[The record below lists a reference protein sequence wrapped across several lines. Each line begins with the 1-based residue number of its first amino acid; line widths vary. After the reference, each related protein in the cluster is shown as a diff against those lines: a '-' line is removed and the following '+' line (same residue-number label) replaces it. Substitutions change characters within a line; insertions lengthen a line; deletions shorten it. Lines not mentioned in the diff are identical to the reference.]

1 MATTEFRPE
10 GREKAPT
17 VPSGTKNMPQRLV
30 MPRAIP
36 MPTWQKGLILA
47 VGVVV
52 VGMVILMVTQSSFR
66 SGPMGIMSI
75 FFPLMLVVT
84 TVGMIAGGR
93 MRGGN
98 DKQLTGGQLD
108 EGRKDYF
115 MALDVL
121 GDDAQD
127 TAQAQFEQAQHFH
140 PNPGH
145 LRGLVNSKR
154 MWERKPNVTMP
165 PQTGG
170 DGRPVERTA
179 EQLASMAF
187 GWVRMGL
194 GRAKLA
200 MQYASEDQGDPAEYD
215 PACFEGERQFDL
227 HQQTVPDIPIAVSLP
242 AAAGLGLVG
251 VDGME
256 AALGLARA
264 MVLQATVFHSPR
276 DFKVMVLTS
285 TPERWDWMKWLPH
298 NQLSEMRRADT
309 GGSARMVWTSL
320 TDMTTAIGHE
330 LEQVRGKHVDGPT
343 YPHWLIICDQERVS
357 ADWDAITRSKLGGV
371 SGVTFLRLASERGDG
386 LEFTDRATY
395 FVGESEVTDVRGEP
409 VVKPDYVDVRTART
423 VARKMARFA
432 ASESEDIGGSVSG
445 DGAGGSPDLCEM
457 LGIEDALNP
466 NLDRLWARVR
476 SGPPFESTPWS
487 KHYLRFPFGVDEYGQ
502 EVALDFKETQFGG
515 MGVHMLGIGYTGSG
529 KSEFLKTLIKSM
541 CATHSPEQIN
551 IAFFDFKGTATASGI
566 RDFAHVVAAVSNLGG
581 DVLLDRMREGIL
593 GEAERR
599 KRLLDRAGASSVA
612 EYEYWRI
619 HRGEDLEPIPH
630 LFVIVDEHTQW
641 FADRNEEAK
650 EISDFLTRQGR
661 SLEISLIMMSQYLGH
676 QLGSG
681 QGAMKNTPIRI
692 ALRVLDENDSR
703 EIIGVPDAKHLP
715 LGAAGAGYLRVV
727 GESRLVRFQS
737 AYVSK
742 DYKPPAQIKTA
753 AEVREEGGYVPPALF
768 TAVAMEALPEPKI
781 RAVEQV
787 KTEPEAPREIL
798 GEDGR
803 PLKQIQA
810 MQRAIAEKQAQSEYQ
825 PHRIWCPE
833 LEALP
838 ADELVRRLRG
848 KPWWQ
853 DYGSADR
860 LPLLFAVALEDR
872 PFEHTQRVYAPDVTD
887 TNCQVPGRGQSGRT
901 TAVTTMILSAALT
914 YTPKRVQF
922 VVVAMSGPDINAV
935 QKLPHVIS
943 FTRGD
948 DEQRVR
954 RSVAE
959 MKTLI
964 AEREAAFER
973 LDINAAEFRERKFG
987 RRDGSKADGELPED
1001 AFGDVFLVL
1010 EGFGEFRKR
1019 YEAATARPGEG
1030 LLADIEEIASRG
1042 PAHGVHLII
1051 STDGYIAAKF
1061 TPAMMTAFGAN
1072 VEMKLPDTEEFTHNP
1087 NPQVAKTV
1095 PFGVQEVLSDE
1106 PDAEQQLGGQQPNAI
1121 RITGRGRSKFG
1132 YHFQAGRPWLSVAA
1146 APADTT
1152 DSAAAELDVQ
1162 TEIVP
1167 ANDERAMAWINQIAG
1182 PSVAEVRILPEELS
1196 RETMWKRFD
1205 ELHPHP
1211 IKGLVP
1217 FGLSEIGLSAAVADF
1232 NRDPHFVLGGAAR
1245 CGKSEGLATFAQGIM
1260 DVYTPEEAK
1269 LLVISTDHKLVQF
1282 VPDEYLGQYEAT
1294 EFTGEG
1300 LPRVP
1305 TGKML
1310 PGYVS
1315 REDQIIELDAYLGTL
1330 LRPRLRPD
1338 DVSQAEIAAGTR
1350 RWSGPEYFV
1359 LVDNEH
1365 LMEQWFASGGWSGK
1379 PFALANVTE
1388 FIPRSDEVGL
1398 HVIVARRINE
1408 WAKAAYTPLIAA
1420 LKQALTPGLVMAG
1433 DRIEGVILGNEF
1445 PKEQPAGRGVY
1456 VTSDVSAPAQIAR
1469 PDPAGTTPRWQGG
1482 QHRSTPGVEL

>member
-10 GREKAPT
+10 GREKAPG

-36 MPTWQKGLILA
+36 MPLWQKALILA
-47 VGVVV
+47 VMVVV
-52 VGMVILMVTQSSFR
+52 LGMVMLMVTQSSFR

-75 FFPLMLVVT
+75 FFPLMLLVT
-84 TVGMIAGGR
+84 TVGMVAGGR
-93 MRGGN
+93 MRGGGE
-98 DKQLTGGQLD
+98 KQLTGGQLD
-108 EGRKDYF
+108 EARKDYF
-115 MALDVL
+115 IALDVL
-121 GDDAQD
+121 GDDAQE
-127 TAQAQFEQAQHFH
+127 TALAQFAQAQHFN
-140 PNPGH
+140 PNPAQ

-154 MWERKPNVTMP
+154 MWERKPNVAMAS
-165 PQTGG
+165 QTGG
-170 DGRPVERTA
+170 DGRVVERSA

-194 GRAKLA
+194 GRTKLA
-200 MQYASEDQGDPAEYD
+200 MQYTSEDQGEPAEYD
-215 PACFEGERQFDL
+215 PACFEGERQFDV
-227 HQQTVPDIPIAVSLP
+227 HQQTVADIPIPISLP
-242 AAAGLGLVG
+242 ATPGLGLVG

-256 AALGLARA
+256 PVLGLARA

-285 TPERWDWMKWLPH
+285 TPEHWDWMKWLPH

-320 TDMTTAIGHE
+320 GDMTAAIGEE
-330 LEQVRGKHVDGPT
+330 LEHARGKHASGPT
-343 YPHWLIICDQERVS
+343 YPHWLIICDQDRVS
-357 ADWDAITRSKLGGV
+357 PDWDAITRSKLGGV

-386 LEFTDRATY
+386 LEFTDKATY
-395 FVGESEVTDVRGEP
+395 FVGESTITDVRGEP
-409 VVKPDYVDVRTART
+409 VVKPDYVAERTART
-423 VARKMARFA
+423 VARKMARFK
-432 ASESEDIGGSVSG
+432 ASDTEDSAGVIAG
-445 DGAGGSPDLCEM
+445 DGSGGSPDLCEM

-476 SGPPFESTPWS
+476 SGPPYESTPWS
-487 KHYLRFPFGVDEYGQ
+487 KDYLRFPFGIDEYGQ

-529 KSEFLKTLIKSM
+529 KSEFLKTLIMSM
-541 CATHSPEQIN
+541 CSTHSPEQIN

-566 RDFAHVVAAVSNLGG
+566 RDFAHVVAAVSNLAG

-641 FADRNEEAK
+641 FSDRNEEAK

-681 QGAMKNTPIRI
+681 QGAMKNTPIRV

-742 DYKPPAQIKTA
+742 DYKAPEQIKTA

-768 TAVAMEALPEPKI
+768 TALAMEALPEPKN
-781 RAVEQV
+781 RPVEQAR
-787 KTEPEAPREIL
+787 TELEAPREIL
-798 GEDGR
+798 GDDGR

-810 MQRAIAEKQAQSEYQ
+810 MQRAINEKQDQSEYQ

-853 DYGSADR
+853 DYGTADR

-935 QKLPHVIS
+935 RELPHVIS

-964 AEREAAFER
+964 TEREAAFER
-973 LDINAAEFRERKFG
+973 LEIDAQEFRDRKFG
-987 RRDGSKADGELPED
+987 RRDGSKAEGELPED

-1019 YEAATARPGEG
+1019 YESASARPGEG
-1030 LLADIEEIASRG
+1030 LLPDIEEIAARG

-1061 TPAMMTAFGAN
+1061 TPAMSTAFGAN
-1072 VEMKLPDTEEFTHNP
+1072 VEMKLPKTEELDHNP

-1095 PFGVQEVLSDE
+1095 PFGVQEVLSDDPE
-1106 PDAEQQLGGQQPNAI
+1106 AEQQLGGQQPNAI

-1132 YHFQAGRPWLSVAA
+1132 YHFQAGRPWLSIAVPSE
-1146 APADTT
+1146 PASD
-1152 DSAAAELDVQ
+1152 AQAAELSVQ
-1162 TEIVP
+1162 TETVP
-1167 ANDERAMAWINQIAG
+1167 ANDPRAMAWINKVAG

-1196 RETMWKRFD
+1196 RARMWKRFE
-1205 ELHPHP
+1205 ELNPAP
-1211 IKGLVP
+1211 AKGLVP
-1217 FGLSEIGLSAAVADF
+1217 FGLSEIGLTAAVADF
-1232 NRDPHFVLGGAAR
+1232 NRNPHFVLTGASR
-1245 CGKSEGLATFAQGIM
+1245 CGTSSGLATFAQGIM
-1260 DVYTPEEAK
+1260 DVYTPDEAR
-1269 LLVISTDHKLVQF
+1269 LMVISTDHSLVQY
-1282 VPDEYLGQYEAT
+1282 VPEEYLGQYEAR
-1294 EFTGEG
+1294 EYAGEG
-1300 LPRVP
+1300 MPRVG
-1305 TGKML
+1305 TGRML

-1315 REDQIIELDAYLGTL
+1315 REDQIIDLDTHLGTQL
-1330 LRPRLRPD
+1330 EPRLRPD
-1338 DVSQAEIAAGTR
+1338 DVSQEEIAAGIR

-1365 LMEQWFASGGWSGK
+1365 LLEQWLAAGGWAGK
-1379 PFALANVTE
+1379 PFALTNVTG
-1388 FIPRSDEVGL
+1388 FIPRADEVGL
-1398 HVIVARRINE
+1398 HVIVSRRINE
-1408 WAKAAYTPLIAA
+1408 WAKAVYTPMISA
-1420 LKQALTPGLVMAG
+1420 LKQALAPGLVMSG

-1445 PKEQPAGRGVY
+1445 AKEQPAGRGVY
-1456 VTSDVSAPAQIAR
+1456 VTSEVAAPAQIAK
-1469 PDPAGTTPRWQGG
+1469 PDSVGTPPRWQAG
-1482 QHRSTPGVEL
+1482 QQRSTPGVEL

>member
-36 MPTWQKGLILA
+36 MGNLQKAVILA
-47 VGVVV
+47 VILVVM
-52 VGMVILMVTQSSFR
+52 GMVVLMVTQSSFR

-75 FFPLMLVVT
+75 FFPLMLLVT
-84 TVGMIAGGR
+84 TVSMVANGR
-93 MRGGN
+93 MRGGS
-98 DKQLTGGQLD
+98 DGQKQLTGGQLD
-108 EGRKDYF
+108 EARKDYYN
-115 MALDVL
+115 ALDEL
-121 GDDAQD
+121 GDEAQE
-127 TAQAQFEQAQHFH
+127 TAEAQFAQAQHFH
-140 PNPGH
+140 PNPAK
-145 LRGLVNSKR
+145 LRGLVNSVR
-154 MWERKPNVTMP
+154 MWERKPNVAGTSK
-165 PQTGG
+165 
-170 DGRPVERTA
+170 ERTA
-179 EQLASMAF
+179 EQLASLAF

-200 MQYASEDQGDPAEYD
+200 MQYTSEDQGDPAEYD

-227 HQQTVPDIPIAVSLP
+227 HQQTVSDIPIAISLP
-242 AAAGLGLVG
+242 ATPGLGLVG
-251 VDGME
+251 VDGIE
-256 AALGLARA
+256 PVLGLARA
-264 MVLQATVFHSPR
+264 MVLQATAFHSPR

-320 TDMTTAIGHE
+320 ADMTAAIGEE
-330 LEQVRGKHVDGPT
+330 LEQVRGKHAEGPT

-357 ADWDAITRSKLGGV
+357 PDWDAITRAKVGTGGI

-386 LEFTDRATY
+386 LEFTDKATY
-395 FVGESEVTDVRGEP
+395 FVGESTVTDVRGEP

-423 VARKMARFA
+423 VARKMARFK
-432 ASESEDIGGSVSG
+432 ASDTEDIAGTIGS

-457 LGIEDALNP
+457 LGIDDALNP

-487 KHYLRFPFGVDEYGQ
+487 KDYLRFPFGVDEYGQ

-529 KSEFLKTLIKSM
+529 KSEFLKTLIMSM
-541 CATHSPEQIN
+541 CATHSPEQLN
-551 IAFFDFKGTATASGI
+551 IAFFDFKGTATAAGI
-566 RDFAHVVAAVSNLGG
+566 RDFAHVVAAVSNLAG
-581 DVLLDRMREGIL
+581 DVLLDRMREGLL

-599 KRLLDRAGASSVA
+599 KRLLDKAGASSVA

-630 LFVIVDEHTQW
+630 LFMIVDEHTQW
-641 FADRNEEAK
+641 FTERNEEAK
-650 EISDFLTRQGR
+650 EISDFITRQGR

-681 QGAMKNTPIRI
+681 QGAMKNTPIRV

-753 AEVREEGGYVPPALF
+753 AEVRQEGDYVPPALF
-768 TAVAMEALPEPKI
+768 TAVAMAALPEPKK
-781 RAVEQV
+781 REVEEEV
-787 KTEPEAPREIL
+787 APEPVAPREIL
-798 GEDGR
+798 GDDGR

-810 MQRAIAEKQAQSEYQ
+810 MQRAINEKQAQSEYQ
-825 PHRIWCPE
+825 PHTIWCPE

-914 YTPKRVQF
+914 YTPKRIQF

-935 QKLPHVIS
+935 RELPHVIS

-964 AEREAAFER
+964 TEREAAFEH
-973 LDINAAEFRERKFG
+973 LGIDAQEFRDRKFG
-987 RRDGSKADGELPED
+987 RRDGSKSTGALPED
-1001 AFGDVFLVL
+1001 AFGDVFLVV

-1019 YEAATARPGEG
+1019 YEAANARPGEG
-1030 LLADIEEIASRG
+1030 LLADIEEIAARG

-1061 TPAMMTAFGAN
+1061 TPAMATAFGAN
-1072 VEMKLPDTEEFTHNP
+1072 VEMKLPKTEELDHNP

-1095 PFGVQEVLSDE
+1095 PFGVQEVLSDDPE
-1106 PDAEQQLGGQQPNAI
+1106 AEQQLGGQQPGAI

-1132 YHFQAGRPWLSVAA
+1132 YHFQAGRPWLSISARPESADAA
-1146 APADTT
+1146 HAV
-1152 DSAAAELDVQ
+1152 ELGVE
-1162 TEIVP
+1162 TETVP
-1167 ANDERAMAWINQIAG
+1167 ANDPRAMEWINEVAG
-1182 PSVAEVRILPEELS
+1182 PSVAEVRMLPEDLS
-1196 RETMWKRFD
+1196 RARMWQRFE
-1205 ELHPHP
+1205 ELNPAP
-1211 IKGLVP
+1211 TKGLVP
-1217 FGLSEIGLSAAVADF
+1217 FGLSEIGLTAAVADF
-1232 NRDPHFVLGGAAR
+1232 SRNPHFVLTGAAR
-1245 CGKSEGLATFAQGIM
+1245 CGTSSGLATFAQGIM
-1260 DVYTPEEAK
+1260 DVYTPAEAK
-1269 LLVISTDHKLVQF
+1269 LFVISTDHSLVQY
-1282 VPDEYLGQYEAT
+1282 VPEEYLGQYEAR
-1294 EFTGEG
+1294 EYAGEG
-1300 LPRVP
+1300 MPRVG
-1305 TGKML
+1305 TGRML
-1310 PGYVS
+1310 SGYVS
-1315 REDQIIELDAYLGTL
+1315 REDQIIDLDSHLGTQL
-1330 LRPRLRPD
+1330 LPRLRPD
-1338 DVSQAEIAAGTR
+1338 DVSQEEIAAGTR
-1350 RWSGPEYFV
+1350 RWSGPDYFV
-1359 LVDNEH
+1359 LVDNEQ
-1365 LMEQWFASGGWSGK
+1365 LMEQWLAAGGWAGK
-1379 PFALANVTE
+1379 PFALANVTGL
-1388 FIPRSDEVGL
+1388 IPRADEVGL
-1398 HVIVARRINE
+1398 HVIVSRRINE
-1408 WAKAAYTPLIAA
+1408 WAKATYTPLISA
-1420 LKQALTPGLVMAG
+1420 LKQALAPGMVMSG

-1445 PKEQPAGRGVY
+1445 AKEQPAGRGIY
-1456 VTSDVSAPAQIAR
+1456 VTSEVSAPAQFAR
-1469 PDPAGTTPRWQGG
+1469 PDPVGTPPRWQAG